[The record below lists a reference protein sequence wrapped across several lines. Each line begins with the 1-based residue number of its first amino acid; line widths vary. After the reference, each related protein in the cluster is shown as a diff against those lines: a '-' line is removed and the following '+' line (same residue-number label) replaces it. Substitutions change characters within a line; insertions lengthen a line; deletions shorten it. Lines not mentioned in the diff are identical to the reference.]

1 MGVMKISTDTEV
13 PTHPE
18 PQLFE
23 RVLPLDGA
31 YIVELGCG
39 RAQLTRLIATTGSSR
54 RILALE
60 VDEIQH
66 RVNMG
71 ITDLP
76 NVRFEL
82 AGAQSI
88 PAADQ
93 SVDIVLMLKSLHHVP
108 AEFMPAAF
116 SEIRRVL
123 KPGGLAYISE
133 PVFAGDFNEILRL
146 FNDEQRV
153 REQAFAAVRSVVASG
168 QFELIEQAFF
178 NTPVKF
184 EDFAEFERVI
194 LGVTHTRLRLSSEV
208 LDEVQRRFD
217 RHLTAQGARFAQP
230 MRVDLLRRP

>member
-1 MGVMKISTDTEV
+1 MQISATSPI
-13 PTHPE
+13 PTYPE

-31 YIVELGCG
+31 NIVELGCG

-66 RVNMG
+66 RINAD
-71 ITDLP
+71 IADLP

-82 AGAQSI
+82 AGAQAI

-93 SVDIVLMLKSLHHVP
+93 TVDVVLMFKSLHHVP
-108 AEFMPAAF
+108 VDLMPKAF

-123 KPGGLAYISE
+123 KPGGFAYISE

-153 REQAFAAVRSVVASG
+153 REQAFAAVQSVVASG
-168 QFELIEQAFF
+168 QFELVKQMFF
-178 NTPVKF
+178 NSPVKF
-184 EDFAEFERVI
+184 EDFAEFERLI
-194 LGVTHTRLRLSSEV
+194 LGVTHTRLQLSSEV
-208 LDEVQRRFD
+208 IEEVKRRFD
-217 RHLTAQGARFAQP
+217 RHLTAQGVRFAQP
-230 MRVDLLRRP
+230 IRVDLLRRP

>member
-1 MGVMKISTDTEV
+1 MGGMQISSSSDV

-39 RAQLTRLIATTGSSR
+39 RAQLTRLIASTGSSR

-66 RVNMG
+66 RVNLG

-76 NVRFEL
+76 NVRFDL

-93 SVDIVLMLKSLHHVP
+93 TVDVVLMFKRLHHVP
-108 AEFMPAAF
+108 AEVVARG
-116 SEIRRVL
+116 ICR
-123 KPGGLAYISE
+123 
-133 PVFAGDFNEILRL
+133 
-146 FNDEQRV
+146 
-153 REQAFAAVRSVVASG
+153 FAAC
-168 QFELIEQAFF
+168 
-178 NTPVKF
+178 
-184 EDFAEFERVI
+184 
-194 LGVTHTRLRLSSEV
+194 
-208 LDEVQRRFD
+208 
-217 RHLTAQGARFAQP
+217 
-230 MRVDLLRRP
+230 